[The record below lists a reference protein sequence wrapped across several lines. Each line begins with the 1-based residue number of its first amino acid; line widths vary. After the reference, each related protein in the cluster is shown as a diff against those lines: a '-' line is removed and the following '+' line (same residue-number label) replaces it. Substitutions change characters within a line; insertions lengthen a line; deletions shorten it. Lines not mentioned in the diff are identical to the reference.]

1 MQHWH
6 ARERPAA
13 RLPGCQVA
21 GSGRENEGET
31 VRTPRAPVGQ
41 PRFFGYLLA
50 RGLSFVGDNVW
61 WIAVGWSAAQLG
73 DPRLT
78 GIVLA
83 AAGVPRVLLMLLGG
97 VLADLRGAR
106 RIMLAADLAAGG
118 VALAGAFLTTG
129 DARPTAALLIALG
142 VVFGTIDAFYLPAA
156 NSYLASL
163 LPPHQ
168 LPKGA
173 AIRQFTKSVA
183 EAGGRGLG
191 GLLVAIGGFSLA
203 AYVNAGTFLA
213 CFGILLLVRPR
224 YPAEPVSRR
233 PGVRQALGEGLRY
246 VAGHPLIRGLAVV
259 TLILNA
265 VAVPMETVGL
275 ALKAQELQWG
285 AAGYGLAASF
295 LGGGLIVGGLVGTLV
310 KTPSRPGL
318 ALALWLVA
326 ALPGFAG
333 LVLST
338 DLWVVCAAVAMW
350 SLCLGP
356 SNAILS
362 GLLLTATRRDVL
374 ARVQSVVSV
383 LSSAMTP
390 LGTAA
395 FGFLVG
401 VTSLTTVGAICLIS
415 LVAAAGWMLATP
427 AISRAELPGRSD
439 AAVPASR

>member
-1 MQHWH
+1 
-6 ARERPAA
+6 
-13 RLPGCQVA
+13 
-21 GSGRENEGET
+21 
-31 VRTPRAPVGQ
+31 VRTPRTPVGQ
-41 PRFFGYLLA
+41 PRFLGYLLA

-83 AAGVPRVLLMLLGG
+83 AAGVPRVLFMLLGG

-129 DARPTAALLIALG
+129 DARPTAGLLIALG

-156 NSYLASL
+156 NSYLAVL
-163 LPPHQ
+163 LPHHQ
-168 LPKGA
+168 LPRGA
-173 AIRQFTKSVA
+173 AIRQLVRSVA

-191 GLLVAIGGFSLA
+191 GVLVALGGFALA
-203 AYVNAGTFLA
+203 AYVNAGTFLV
-213 CFGILLLVRPR
+213 CFAILVLVRPR
-224 YPAEPVSRR
+224 YPIQREAERPRMRR
-233 PGVRQALGEGLRY
+233 ALGDGLRY
-246 VAGHPLIRGLAVV
+246 VAGHPLLRGLAVI

-265 VAVPMETVGL
+265 VSVPMETVGL
-275 ALKAQELQWG
+275 ALKAENLQWG
-285 AAGYGLAASF
+285 AAGYGVAAGF
-295 LGGGLIVGGLVGTLV
+295 LGGGLIAGGLVGTLL
-310 KTPSRPGL
+310 RPPARSGL

-333 LVLST
+333 LVFAT
-338 DLWVVCAAVAMW
+338 DLWQVCVSVAWW

-362 GLLLTATRRDVL
+362 GLLLTATRPDVL
-374 ARVQSVVSV
+374 GRVQSVVTV

-395 FGFLVG
+395 FGLLVG
-401 VTSLTTVGAICLIS
+401 FTNLTAVGAGCLVC
-415 LVAAAGWMLATP
+415 LAVTAGWMLLSP
-427 AISRAELPGRSD
+427 AISRAELLPGRGGDRDSAPAEGK
-439 AAVPASR
+439 AALSP

>member
-1 MQHWH
+1 MQ
-6 ARERPAA
+6 RERAPY
-13 RLPGCQVA
+13 
-21 GSGRENEGET
+21 RE
-31 VRTPRAPVGQ
+31 
-41 PRFFGYLLA
+41 PRFLGYTFA
-50 RGLSFVGDNVW
+50 RGLSLVGDNVW
-61 WIAVGWSAAQLG
+61 WIAVGWSAAHLG
-73 DPRLT
+73 DPGLT

-83 AAGVPRVLLMLLGG
+83 AAGVPRVALMLLGG
-97 VLADLRGAR
+97 VLADLRGSR
-106 RIMLAADLAAGG
+106 RIMLTADVLAAA
-118 VALAGAFLTTG
+118 VALSGAFLTSG
-129 DARPTAALLIALG
+129 SATASAWLLIALAI
-142 VVFGTIDAFYLPAA
+142 VFGTIDAFYLPAA

-191 GLLVAIGGFSLA
+191 GILVAVGGFSLA
-203 AYVNAGTFLA
+203 AYVNAATFLG

-224 YPAEPVSRR
+224 FPAEPASGR

-246 VAGHPLIRGLAVV
+246 VAGHPLIRGLALV
-259 TLILNA
+259 TLVLNT
-265 VAVPMETVGL
+265 VAIPMETVGL
-275 ALKAQELQWG
+275 ALKAQDLHWG
-285 AAGYGLAASF
+285 AAGYGLAAGF
-295 LGGGLIVGGLVGTLV
+295 LGGGLIAGGLLGTV
-310 KTPSRPGL
+310 MKTPARPGL

-338 DLWVVCAAVAMW
+338 DLSVVCASVALW

-395 FGFLVG
+395 FGILVG
-401 VTSLTTVGAICLIS
+401 VTSLTTVGAICLVS
-415 LVAAAGWMLATP
+415 LVATAIWMLATP
-427 AISRAELPGRSD
+427 AISRAELPRRSD
-439 AAVPASR
+439 AAIPASR